1 MDVHSYLQRL
11 KYEGSADPT
20 ATTLRNLHLAHL
32 YNVPFENLD
41 IHLGNPIVLELDHLF
56 EKIVK
61 RRRGGFCYELNGL
74 FAWLLG
80 ELGFKVTK
88 LSGRV
93 AKDNGGF
100 GPEFDHL
107 VLQVECR
114 ADQPISPISWLVDVG
129 FGDTFRQPLRLD
141 KANVEQLEGMRAF
154 RIDLADGFL
163 DLWQHNVD
171 GQWDKQ
177 YRFTFLPRQFA
188 DYESMCRYHQTS
200 PESSF
205 TRQRICTLAT
215 PNGRITLADQKLI
228 VTEHGQ
234 RKKRSVG
241 QDEYHSTLENWFG
254 IKL

>member
-1 MDVHSYLQRL
+1 
-11 KYEGSADPT
+11 
-20 ATTLRNLHLAHL
+20 
-32 YNVPFENLD
+32 
-41 IHLGNPIVLELDHLF
+41 
-56 EKIVK
+56 
-61 RRRGGFCYELNGL
+61 
-74 FAWLLG
+74 
-80 ELGFKVTK
+80 VTK